1 MKTAH
6 QKQKRLRRGAP
17 WTAREIKSLG
27 KKPDSVLARRMG
39 RTISEVVAEREN
51 RGIGVATGPR
61 RWTAREIK
69 LLGRFDAVHAALGQ
83 NEAEALILGEG
94 PQNFA
99 GAVFTVEELVDRVL
113 SR

>member
-1 MKTAH
+1 MHA
-6 QKQKRLRRGAP
+6 AP
-17 WTAREIKSLG
+17 G
-27 KKPDSVLARRMG
+27 
-39 RTISEVVAEREN
+39 
-51 RGIGVATGPR
+51 
-61 RWTAREIK
+61 REIK

-94 PQNFA
+94 PQNFS

>member
-1 MKTAH
+1 MREIPLRSRARGPRMKTAVF
-6 QKQKRLRRGAP
+6 Q
-17 WTAREIKSLG
+17 
-27 KKPDSVLARRMG
+27 
-39 RTISEVVAEREN
+39 ISEVDGSTCLVCLRMASLQAACALESWLRMHAAP
-51 RGIGVATGPR
+51 GK
-61 RWTAREIK
+61 EIK

-83 NEAEALILGEG
+83 HEAEAMILGEG

>member
-1 MKTAH
+1 MKSAVF
-6 QKQKRLRRGAP
+6 QIGEVDGSAYLVCLRMASLQEACAMESWLRMHAAP
-17 WTAREIKSLG
+17 G
-27 KKPDSVLARRMG
+27 
-39 RTISEVVAEREN
+39 
-51 RGIGVATGPR
+51 
-61 RWTAREIK
+61 REIK

-94 PQNFA
+94 PQNFI

>member
-1 MKTAH
+1 MKTAVF
-6 QKQKRLRRGAP
+6 Q
-17 WTAREIKSLG
+17 
-27 KKPDSVLARRMG
+27 
-39 RTISEVVAEREN
+39 ISEVDGSACLVCLRMAGLQAACALEGWLRMHAAP
-51 RGIGVATGPR
+51 GK
-61 RWTAREIK
+61 EIK